1 MIKESKY
8 CTDII
13 KGHFNKYFVMSKE
26 DDEDFEKTLLNF
38 GFLIM
43 LMFKVVSKQEII
55 IISLENIEVLCI
67 EIVISNLNQLI
78 KFVLYSTT

>member
-1 MIKESKY
+1 MIKEIKC

-13 KGHFNKYFVMSKE
+13 KGHFNKDFVMSKE

>member
-8 CTDII
+8 CTDIK
-13 KGHFNKYFVMSKE
+13 KGHFNKDFVMSKE

>member
-1 MIKESKY
+1 MIKENKY

-13 KGHFNKYFVMSKE
+13 KGHFNKDFVMSKE

>member
-13 KGHFNKYFVMSKE
+13 KGHFNKDFVMSKE
-26 DDEDFEKTLLNF
+26 DDEDFEKTILNF

>member
-13 KGHFNKYFVMSKE
+13 KGHFNKDLVMSKE